1 MYRLHLMSQLGPLK
15 NFQAVYRQYI
25 LQGTPTS
32 IANYVSLVHKNDKV
46 WFHADLFSNTQDDY
60 NMVTAHFR
68 AEWWIRG

>member
-1 MYRLHLMSQLGPLK
+1 MSQLGPLK

-46 WFHADLFSNTQDDY
+46 
-60 NMVTAHFR
+60 
-68 AEWWIRG
+68 